1 MYHIGK
7 SSRIAITIAATA
19 TLVVIG
25 TLSSA
30 MAEEANVEPGSHGAW
45 YRLNDDRDASQQ
57 SLEILVS
64 SRRARTKAVEAG
76 MSIVPAGSAQRV
88 DAERGGER
96 ELDKLTSVN
105 AAPAWQMPKEVR
117 WINVADT
124 SSRHREVNPT
134 EPLITTEEVV
144 SIGRQMPGQLP
155 LPSAK
160 PDSGQL
166 LAISQARPL
175 ATAPLL
181 TSPLATT
188 PLVTQGTNL
197 RLDAGTFHYLQL
209 SDTIHRIEVGNP
221 QICEVLRQADRRL
234 ELVAKRNG
242 RTTVTIHFAA
252 ARIPEVYAISVGTH
266 DVQQTRLASDQHL
279 QALITE
285 MFPDSDVLLAAEDA
299 SLVITG
305 AASNDAEAVQI
316 VSFVRS
322 LRLVPVIDQLKVQ
335 R

>member
-1 MYHIGK
+1 MYHISK

-30 MAEEANVEPGSHGAW
+30 MAEEPNVEPASHGAW
-45 YRLNDDRDASQQ
+45 YRLNDDRDTSQQ

-76 MSIVPAGSAQRV
+76 MSIDPAGSAQRV

-96 ELDKLTSVN
+96 ELDKWTRVI
-105 AAPAWQMPKEVR
+105 AAPARQIPRDAR

-134 EPLITTEEVV
+134 EPLIASEAGASPRPHV
-144 SIGRQMPGQLP
+144 PGQFERIQANPSVEP
-155 LPSAK
+155 LAEWITGLNRPSPIMKTWPTTKDTKLAQPNTQTPAGRRLDSEAPLLFPSAE

-166 LAISQARPL
+166 LA
-175 ATAPLL
+175 
-181 TSPLATT
+181 
-188 PLVTQGTNL
+188 
-197 RLDAGTFHYLQL
+197 
-209 SDTIHRIEVGNP
+209 
-221 QICEVLRQADRRL
+221 
-234 ELVAKRNG
+234 
-242 RTTVTIHFAA
+242 
-252 ARIPEVYAISVGTH
+252 EVYTISVGTH
-266 DVQQTRLASDQHL
+266 DVQQTQLPSDQHL

-285 MFPDSDVLLAAEDA
+285 MFPDCDLLLATEDE

-305 AASNDAEAVQI
+305 AASNDAEAVRI